1 MSIYLINN
9 IVVPLDSELDF
20 RREALRAMHCK
31 GSDLQ
36 AVSIYRKSVDA
47 RKKDHIQLNYTIAAT
62 LKEGITL
69 PQSVKYRLLK
79 EEKPGFTPGVEP
91 LQHRPVIIGL
101 GPAGMFCG
109 LVLARNGYRPII
121 LEQGAPME
129 ERVADVETFWKE
141 QILNERSN
149 IQFGEGGAGTFSDGK
164 LMTRINDGFCRTVLE
179 EFVAH
184 GAPEEILTA
193 AKPHIGTDLLRK
205 VVVAI
210 RQEILKWGG
219 EVLFHTAAEDITVQ
233 NGKVFSVIAAEKEIP
248 CDCLIIAPGNAA
260 RMLFS
265 CCLERG
271 VDLEA
276 KPFSVGARIE
286 HSQEMID
293 RALYGKNAGHPK
305 LGHAEYQLSER
316 EADTGRAV
324 YTFCMCPGGVV
335 VPAASEQ
342 ETIVTNG
349 MSYHSRAG
357 KNANAAL
364 VVSVDPRDFGSG
376 PLDGAWFQQAIER
389 RAYAAVG
396 NYQAPAQTVGQFVDG
411 RPGVSWG
418 NVEPSYSI
426 GVKPSDFTRILPP
439 FVIDQMKKG
448 LMTFEHRIKGY
459 ASADAVL
466 TAPETRTSSPVR
478 ILRGEDRQSTSVEG
492 IYPCGEGSGYAGG
505 IMSSAV
511 DGIRTAGAVIGRF
524 RQPSAGDGID

>member
-1 MSIYLINN
+1 
-9 IVVPLDSELDF
+9 
-20 RREALRAMHCK
+20 
-31 GSDLQ
+31 
-36 AVSIYRKSVDA
+36 
-47 RKKDHIQLNYTIAAT
+47 
-62 LKEGITL
+62 
-69 PQSVKYRLLK
+69 
-79 EEKPGFTPGVEP
+79 
-91 LQHRPVIIGL
+91 
-101 GPAGMFCG
+101 
-109 LVLARNGYRPII
+109 
-121 LEQGAPME
+121 
-129 ERVADVETFWKE
+129 
-141 QILNERSN
+141 
-149 IQFGEGGAGTFSDGK
+149 
-164 LMTRINDGFCRTVLE
+164 
-179 EFVAH
+179 
-184 GAPEEILTA
+184 
-193 AKPHIGTDLLRK
+193 
-205 VVVAI
+205 
-210 RQEILKWGG
+210 
-219 EVLFHTAAEDITVQ
+219 
-233 NGKVFSVIAAEKEIP
+233 
-248 CDCLIIAPGNAA
+248 
-260 RMLFS
+260 
-265 CCLERG
+265 
-271 VDLEA
+271 
-276 KPFSVGARIE
+276 
-286 HSQEMID
+286 
-293 RALYGKNAGHPK
+293 
-305 LGHAEYQLSER
+305 
-316 EADTGRAV
+316 
-324 YTFCMCPGGVV
+324 MCPGGVV

-524 RQPSAGDGID
+524 RQPSAGDGLD